1 MRFSEKI
8 EKSFKDFSQKDKL
21 SDFLYIKLNK
31 DIKFK
36 MISEQKVLYVE
47 FFKLKKNEIGWL

>member
-1 MRFSEKI
+1 MFSETF

-47 FFKLKKNEIGWL
+47 FFTFKKNEIG